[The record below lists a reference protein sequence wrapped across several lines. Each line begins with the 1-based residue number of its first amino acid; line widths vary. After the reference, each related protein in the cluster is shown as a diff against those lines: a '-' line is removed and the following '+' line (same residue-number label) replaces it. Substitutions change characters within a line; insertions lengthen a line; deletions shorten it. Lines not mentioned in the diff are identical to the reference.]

1 MKRFFAEHLIRFSS
15 LFLLL
20 ATGVS
25 IAQQAA
31 KQAKQPAP
39 AGINLDNPFTPPPDI
54 KVDSV
59 QVAPF
64 VQGVQFAVSPQGIHV
79 AIPAPSGSR
88 TVAMYDNTAGP
99 KFDRLFPE
107 GNGSSPV
114 IFSPDGK
121 RYAYCGAVGTEW
133 VVMVDGK
140 ELTRGKASVE
150 GAGTLSCQL
159 GFTANSKHIYFLS
172 RPMSNAEPRLFFDGK
187 PAGPNTVL
195 SGNVTFSP
203 DGDHFAYIDY
213 DPATKRSQLIVDGQV
228 APYNA
233 GNAQWSATGHLFTQR
248 PVTGPNG
255 AQNAIEVLLDGKA
268 VMRASSVTLFMAP
281 VGDLMV
287 ARVKWRARTAGVL
300 YGRQ

>member
-1 MKRFFAEHLIRFSS
+1 VKRFFAEHLIRFSS

-20 ATGVS
+20 AAGVS

-39 AGINLDNPFTPPPDI
+39 TGINLDGPFTPPPDI

-88 TVAMYDNTAGP
+88 TVVTYDNIAGP

-121 RYAYCGAVGTEW
+121 RYAYCGAVGTDW

-140 ELTRGKASVE
+140 ELTRANAGVE
-150 GAGTLSCQL
+150 GGGTYNCQL
-159 GFTANSKHIYFLS
+159 GFTANSQHIYFLS
-172 RPMSNAEPRLFFDGK
+172 MPRSNVAPRLFFDGQ
-187 PAGPNTVL
+187 PASLGAVL
-195 SGNVTFSP
+195 DGKVTYSP
-203 DGDHFAYIDY
+203 DGNHFAYIDY
-213 DPATKRSQLIVDGQV
+213 DQATKKSQLIVDGQV
-228 APYNA
+228 P
-233 GNAQWSATGHLFTQR
+233 
-248 PVTGPNG
+248 P
-255 AQNAIEVLLDGKA
+255 
-268 VMRASSVTLFMAP
+268 
-281 VGDLMV
+281 
-287 ARVKWRARTAGVL
+287 
-300 YGRQ
+300 